1 MEKEEEKI
9 VETIKKGIVEKG
21 YSIDEDTKTDNSIHI
36 IFTGNGK
43 SYVLNMLRL
52 E

>member
-21 YSIDEDTKTDNSIHI
+21 YKLCAKFAEIGI
-36 IFTGNGK
+36 II
-43 SYVLNMLRL
+43 L
-52 E
+52 

>member
-1 MEKEEEKI
+1 MKKEEEEI
-9 VETIKKGIVEKG
+9 VGSIKKGIVEKG
-21 YSIDEDTKTDNSIHI
+21 YGIHEDIKTENSIHI

-43 SYVLNMLRL
+43 SYVLNLLRL